1 MLSRDDELRN
11 RRLCA
16 MTKDPKDLHRNRSW
30 WFVHDQLTR
39 LYVWPTQRSNSDWAK
54 LTFLYLFLSRDG
66 VRVCWANISNYWW
79 IKRKKKADCGGC
91 TSGFSPMLA
100 DFFPLLCGPQR
111 ERRKKSSLKVILT
124 SKADVIVGKLTIVSR
139 ILIYRPDVSNYLSLN
154 VRSDVSAI
162 SHVCVDVC
170 EWIYFRLFLSG

>member
-1 MLSRDDELRN
+1 MLSRDELRN

-30 WFVHDQLTR
+30 WFVHDLLTR
-39 LYVWPTQRSNSDWAK
+39 LYVCPTRRSNSDWAK

-91 TSGFSPMLA
+91 TSGFSPI
-100 DFFPLLCGPQR
+100 FFFF
-111 ERRKKSSLKVILT
+111 SSGSNSSGGEKFSEGQPNLESRCFGWEIDDCQSNLNLSTRCLK
-124 SKADVIVGKLTIVSR
+124 
-139 ILIYRPDVSNYLSLN
+139 LSLN
-154 VRSDVSAI
+154 VRIDVNAI
-162 SHVCVDVC
+162 SHVCVHVC
-170 EWIYFRLFLSG
+170 EWFFSTFSFGLDNSF